1 MNTIASHLT
10 RWLLTGLLLCAL
22 VTPTT
27 DTSLAQPESYG
38 DQAIPTTSTTDTLF
52 TMNPAIFTSPG
63 TINTLVPL
71 SDGRTLIGGRFVSI
85 GGQPTPR
92 SLAILNSDGTVDTT
106 FQVDSRLMV
115 TEIYEAA
122 VQSDGKIIIAGTFRV
137 LPSPFTYFLLRL
149 YPNGL
154 VDETFNV
161 ISIGG
166 PVFAVLVDEAKIVI
180 GGAFYQ
186 PTPYVARLNPD
197 GTADTTFNGTGSG
210 PNGTVRDI
218 ARQQDGK
225 YIIVGDFTQVNNT
238 PQTGIARL
246 GNNGVLDTGF
256 VHGGS
261 MESKRV
267 AVLRDNSVVVG
278 REDICGD
285 SSFAWYTPDGV
296 LKRMP
301 LDLDPDPNWLES
313 ITTLVALPDG
323 GFLIGGWYS
332 AVCINGSPTQHQGQV
347 WRYAADGR
355 YRTMVSFG
363 DNSDVLALA
372 VRSDGHVV
380 AGGKGLPAR
389 SSEIGIFDG
398 LALLNSDYNGLERV
412 PAFHPLVGDEATI
425 YSISR
430 YADGK
435 LLIAGNFS
443 HANGSPHFGLARLLA
458 NGTLDPDFYPFANDP
473 DGYSRTTL
481 TLPNGSALTGFW
493 PNRLFLVGTN
503 GNLTDISALNDYSYV
518 TALAIQSDNK
528 VLVGSWGWL
537 RRLNAD
543 VSGTDPT
550 FTIGNVNGTVYA
562 LAIQG
567 NKIVVAGDF
576 SSYNGVSV
584 PGLLRLNSDGN
595 IDNTFTPPAFRTSS
609 TQLGSLYSITP
620 LPAGDLM
627 VGGFFT
633 MVDSEERPNLVRLNN
648 DGTVD
653 TGFSSPTSF
662 HTVQSTCLAGDGSL
676 WVGGIANTYERHP
689 FLTHLDR
696 NGQII
701 PTTFPNTYQTAHYY
715 DDAIHKLLC
724 DANGLTW
731 VSGTFSLID
740 GKAFYGLVRYVP
752 LRSQVFLPQIIR

>member
-10 RWLLTGLLLCAL
+10 GWLLTGLLLFAL
-22 VTPTT
+22 ITPTT
-27 DTSLAQPESYG
+27 DTSLARPESSG
-38 DQAIPTTSTTDTLF
+38 DQAISTTSTTDTLF
-52 TMNPAIFTSPG
+52 TINPAIFTSPG

-71 SDGRTLIGGRFVSI
+71 SDGRMLIGGRFVSI
-85 GGQPTPR
+85 SGQPTPR
-92 SLAILNSDGTVDTT
+92 SLAILKSDGTVDTT
-106 FQVDSRLMV
+106 FQVDSRLTV
-115 TEIYEAA
+115 LDVYEAA
-122 VQSDGKIIIAGTFRV
+122 VQTDGKIIIAGRFIV
-137 LPSPFTYFLLRL
+137 SPSILTYFLLRL

-154 VDETFNV
+154 VDETFNTV
-161 ISIGG
+161 GIGG
-166 PVFAVLVDEAKIVI
+166 PVLAVLIDGSKVVI

-197 GTADTTFNGTGSG
+197 GTADSTFNGTGSG
-210 PNGTVRDI
+210 PNDTVRDI

-246 GNNGVLDTGF
+246 GTNGVLDTGF
-256 VHGGS
+256 VRGGS
-261 MESKRV
+261 MVSKRV

-301 LDLDPDPNWLES
+301 LDLDPDPNWLAS
-313 ITTLVALPDG
+313 ITALVALPDG

-332 AVCINGSPTQHQGQV
+332 AVCINGFPTQHQGEV
-347 WRYAADGR
+347 WRYTADGTF
-355 YRTMVSFG
+355 RTMVSFG
-363 DNSDVLALA
+363 DNSDILALA

-380 AGGKGLPAR
+380 VGGKGLPVR

-398 LALLNSDYNGLERV
+398 LALLNPAYNGLERV

-443 HANGSPHFGLARLLA
+443 HVNGSPHFGLARLLA
-458 NGTLDPDFYPFANDP
+458 NGTLDPDLHPFANDP
-473 DGYSRTTL
+473 GGYSLPTL
-481 TLPNGSALTGFW
+481 VLPNGSALTGFRS
-493 PNRLFLVGTN
+493 NQLFLVGTN
-503 GNLTDISALNDYSYV
+503 GNLTNISALNDYRSV

-543 VSGTDPT
+543 VSDTDPT
-550 FTIGNVNGTVYA
+550 FTIGNVNGSVYA
-562 LAIQG
+562 LAVQG

-584 PGLLRLNSDGN
+584 PGLVRLNSDGN
-595 IDNTFTPPAFRTSS
+595 IDDTFTPPAFRISY
-609 TQLGSLYSITP
+609 TQIGTLYSITP
-620 LPAGDLM
+620 LPDGDLM
-627 VGGFFT
+627 VGGSFT

-648 DGTVD
+648 DGTID
-653 TGFSSPTSF
+653 AGFSSPNSF
-662 HTVQSTCLAGDGSL
+662 HTVQSVCLAGDGSL
-676 WVGGIANTYERHP
+676 WVGGIANTYERNP

-715 DDAIHKLLC
+715 DGAIQKLLC

-731 VSGTFSLID
+731 VGGTFSLID
-740 GKAFYGLVRYVP
+740 GKPFYGLARYVP